1 MQYFFTI
8 AITGISW
15 RLAYHATF
23 SKSLLSNYVMLPL
36 IQGKMFTNLHHKQT
50 FNSISTWSASNT
62 TILTT
67 TMLIALPMLAS
78 R

>member
-15 RLAYHATF
+15 PLAYHATF

-50 FNSISTWSASNT
+50 FNSIST
-62 TILTT
+62 
-67 TMLIALPMLAS
+67 
-78 R
+78 